1 MMFQEIRIE
10 DIPAIAFLK
19 GTKSNL
25 YVGPKL
31 SWWKRRRLRKV
42 ESKYNVVYPYELFET
57 FTRESFEYNFPGIPY
72 PESFS
77 VEAFYEAIRRSVGNS
92 LTAESYCFIRHDGES
107 FVVYIGDAKLKPAI
121 SYLIQ
126 NGDKFKPAP
135 CEDEI
140 RFRTAVEE
148 EVVEIVKPH
157 LVESKPEEIDEEG
170 LKLEETIL
178 EDKVELVKVE
188 EQEKPEEDIRFRVCA
203 EEEFSDTLFK
213 TRPNKEEID
222 RRQRELDKILHPQPA
237 PPPNSDERFDS
248 EMIKAAAD
256 VKQAIEELLMS
267 GYPIEIIRSW
277 VNEPV
282 KLSRLR
288 ITRQFKIILPD
299 YNKEIKMGPLPKAV
313 FLFYL
318 RHPEGVMF
326 SHLQDHVKELKH
338 IYEHVSVNDDPQ
350 KISQSIKA
358 LINPFNNSICE
369 KCAAI
374 KKAFITQMTNEI
386 AQNYYVTG
394 MQGGAKGIA
403 LDRKLV
409 KWECKL

>member
-77 VEAFYEAIRRSVGNS
+77 VDAFYEAIRRSVGNS
-92 LTAESYCFIRHDGES
+92 LTSESFCFIRHDGES
-107 FVVYIGDAKLKPAI
+107 FVVYIGDTKLKLAI
-121 SYLIQ
+121 TYLIE
-126 NGDKFKPAP
+126 NGDKFKAAP
-135 CEDEI
+135 CDDEV

-148 EVVEIVKPH
+148 EV
-157 LVESKPEEIDEEG
+157 G
-170 LKLEETIL
+170 LKLEERIL

-203 EEEFSDTLFK
+203 EEEYSDTLFK

-222 RRQRELDKILHPQPA
+222 RRLRELDKILHPQPA
-237 PPPNSDERFDS
+237 PLPNSDERFDS

-374 KKAFITQMTNEI
+374 KKAFMTQMTNEI

>member
-77 VEAFYEAIRRSVGNS
+77 VDAFYKAIRESIDNC
-92 LTAESYCFIRHDGES
+92 LTPESICFIRHDGES
-107 FVVYIGDAKLKPAI
+107 FVVFIGDSSLKPAI
-121 SYLIQ
+121 TYLIH
-126 NGDKFKPAP
+126 NGDKFKAAP
-135 CEDEI
+135 CDDEV
-140 RFRTAVEE
+140 RFRIDVEE
-148 EVVEIVKPH
+148 VAETVEPP
-157 LVESKPEEIDEEG
+157 LEESKPEDIGEEC
-170 LKLEETIL
+170 LELEESIL
-178 EDKVELVKVE
+178 ENKVEPVKVE
-188 EQEKPEEDIRFRVCA
+188 ELEEPEEDIRFRVCT
-203 EEEFSDTLFK
+203 EEEDLDTRFM
-213 TRPNKEEID
+213 TRPNKEEIN
-222 RRQRELDKILHPQPA
+222 RRLRELNDILHPQPA
-237 PPPNSDERFDS
+237 SPPNSDERFDS
-248 EMIKAAAD
+248 EMTKAAAE
-256 VKQAIEELLMS
+256 VKQAIELLLMS

-288 ITRQFKIILPD
+288 ITRQFKIILVD

-313 FLFYL
+313 FIFYL

-374 KKAFITQMTNEI
+374 KKAFMTQMTNEI